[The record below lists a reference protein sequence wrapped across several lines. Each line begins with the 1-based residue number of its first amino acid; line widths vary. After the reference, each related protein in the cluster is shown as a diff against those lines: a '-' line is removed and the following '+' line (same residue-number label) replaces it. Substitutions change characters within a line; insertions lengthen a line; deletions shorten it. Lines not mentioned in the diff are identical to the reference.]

1 MLRATSLTAQK
12 HDNVWMQGNYNN
24 FYIDFKDLRPD
35 IYTVNSEY
43 NFRTMSFLSDANG
56 NPAFY
61 SNGCSVRNANHEW
74 MENGEDLLLNDY
86 DCIEYGYKRMS
97 HGAGVTLPGFDE
109 HQFVMINLSVDLPY
123 PAQPC
128 EVNRLVVHYIDVA
141 AQQGKGEVT
150 IKGQV
155 ILTGCFQEPSATKHA
170 NGRDWWIVLPDNQ
183 VGRFYRWLLTP
194 NGLEGP
200 WEQSVDNPTIDGLTY
215 RGWSE
220 FSRDGQR
227 YMIKGARKGV
237 AVYDFDRCTGLL
249 SQPFFLAQTG
259 VWNFSASFS
268 NSGDLL
274 YTVSDNTFKLWQY
287 DLTSSDIDASKVL
300 LGEWDG
306 TVDSFNIPAVFGFMQ
321 HGPDG
326 RMYIWGGG
334 SALMHLIE
342 FPDRMGSGCNL
353 RQYALHL
360 PGSCASASLYYP
372 NYRLGPL
379 DGSACD
385 TIGIDNLPVALF
397 RYDMEDTLSPLQQTF
412 TDLSYYEPDTWFWDF
427 GDGTQ
432 SQEKDPVHSF
442 PSPGTYTVCLTAS
455 NANASDTYCR
465 QVTVG
470 TVGIEALPALPHV
483 EVSPNPFSGE
493 LRVQLPALVGVSPRF
508 VLYDLYGR
516 EVHTAWLRD
525 FDTYISLSQL
535 PVGMYVWQ
543 LRWNGVATQSGRVV
557 KQ

>member
-1 MLRATSLTAQK
+1 
-12 HDNVWMQGNYNN
+12 
-24 FYIDFKDLRPD
+24 
-35 IYTVNSEY
+35 
-43 NFRTMSFLSDANG
+43 
-56 NPAFY
+56 
-61 SNGCSVRNANHEW
+61 
-74 MENGEDLLLNDY
+74 
-86 DCIEYGYKRMS
+86 
-97 HGAGVTLPGFDE
+97 
-109 HQFVMINLSVDLPY
+109 
-123 PAQPC
+123 
-128 EVNRLVVHYIDVA
+128 
-141 AQQGKGEVT
+141 
-150 IKGQV
+150 
-155 ILTGCFQEPSATKHA
+155 
-170 NGRDWWIVLPDNQ
+170 
-183 VGRFYRWLLTP
+183 
-194 NGLEGP
+194 
-200 WEQSVDNPTIDGLTY
+200 
-215 RGWSE
+215 
-220 FSRDGQR
+220 
-227 YMIKGARKGV
+227 MIKGARKGV

-249 SQPFFLAQTG
+249 SQPYFLAQTG

-287 DLTSSDIDASKVL
+287 DLAASDVDASKVL

-334 SALMHLIE
+334 SALIHLIE

-353 RQYALHL
+353 RQYALQL

-372 NYRLGPL
+372 NYRLGPI
-379 DGSACD
+379 DGSSCD
-385 TIGIDNLPVALF
+385 SLGIDNLPVALF

-442 PSPGTYTVCLTAS
+442 PAPGTYTVCLTAS

-483 EVSPNPFSGE
+483 QVSPNPFSGE

-508 VLYDLYGR
+508 ALYDLYGR

-525 FDTYISLSQL
+525 FDTYISLSHL
-535 PVGMYVWQ
+535 PAGMYVWQ
-543 LRWNGVATQSGRVV
+543 LRWNGVATQSGRVM
-557 KQ
+557 KH

>member
-1 MLRATSLTAQK
+1 
-12 HDNVWMQGNYNN
+12 
-24 FYIDFKDLRPD
+24 
-35 IYTVNSEY
+35 
-43 NFRTMSFLSDANG
+43 MSFLSDANG

-97 HGAGVTLPGFDE
+97 HGAGVTLPGFVE

-170 NGRDWWIVLPDNQ
+170 NGRDWWIVSPDNQ

-194 NGLEGP
+194 NGLKGP

-249 SQPFFLAQTG
+249 SQPYFLAQTG

-287 DLTSSDIDASKVL
+287 DLTASDVDASKVL

-326 RMYIWGGG
+326 LMYIWG
-334 SALMHLIE
+334 
-342 FPDRMGSGCNL
+342 
-353 RQYALHL
+353 
-360 PGSCASASLYYP
+360 
-372 NYRLGPL
+372 
-379 DGSACD
+379 
-385 TIGIDNLPVALF
+385 
-397 RYDMEDTLSPLQQTF
+397 
-412 TDLSYYEPDTWFWDF
+412 
-427 GDGTQ
+427 
-432 SQEKDPVHSF
+432 
-442 PSPGTYTVCLTAS
+442 
-455 NANASDTYCR
+455 
-465 QVTVG
+465 
-470 TVGIEALPALPHV
+470 
-483 EVSPNPFSGE
+483 
-493 LRVQLPALVGVSPRF
+493 
-508 VLYDLYGR
+508 
-516 EVHTAWLRD
+516 
-525 FDTYISLSQL
+525 
-535 PVGMYVWQ
+535 
-543 LRWNGVATQSGRVV
+543 
-557 KQ
+557 